1 MSSNAIEGMT
11 REFLTALVKRRL
23 HESFMERKDLG
34 GRSVF
39 GIAAGAVSVVASGVA
54 IAMTTHMH
62 GGSLYQR
69 KDLYPNLFSEKLALS
84 SRKRRHGRNYF
95 IGPDDIISE
104 HLGDHPDYISIS
116 LAIAKYIESNHDTF
130 MDSDTNSKSKI
141 ETELLNLLIENHV
154 HEDFAVP
161 LAERIYQFISDNA
174 HEISQ
179 LHQLPSTAH
188 ATAATNAQEAD
199 PVAVVQQHFAA
210 LGQPVPSWKE
220 ARGRGMS
227 APDFLR
233 TYYQPITLPDGKSI
247 IRADGTGL
255 IRVHFSKLDRELYTW
270 LGQRTTSLPDDLP
283 IPTKKQAVDAWVS
296 RVQHGE
302 APKPDTVAD
311 YRRLNSAKL
320 RRRQREL
327 I

>member
-23 HESFMERKDLG
+23 HESFMEAKDLG

-39 GIAAGAVSVVASGVA
+39 SIAAGAVSVVASGVA
-54 IAMTTHMH
+54 IAMMARIVENSFYTGTLE
-62 GGSLYQR
+62 SSP
-69 KDLYPNLFSEKLALS
+69 KFSIEPS
-84 SRKRRHGRNYF
+84 SPLQKGRRGRNYF

-104 HLGDHPDYISIS
+104 HLGDHPDYMSIS
-116 LAIAKYIESNHDTF
+116 LAIAKYIELNYDNF
-130 MDSDTNSKSKI
+130 MDPNTKSKPKI
-141 ETELLNLLIENHV
+141 EIDLINLLIENHV

-179 LHQLPSTAH
+179 LHQLPAAAHASTAS
-188 ATAATNAQEAD
+188 NAQEAD

-210 LGQPVPSWKE
+210 RGQPVPSWKE
-220 ARGRGMS
+220 ARGNGMS

-255 IRVHFSKLDRELYTW
+255 IRAHFSKLDRELYTW

-296 RVQHGE
+296 RVQRGE
-302 APKPDTVAD
+302 APKPDTLVEYSRFAG
-311 YRRLNSAKL
+311 AK
-320 RRRQREL
+320 RRRQHEL
-327 I
+327 T